1 MEQKARRGY
10 HILWTILPYMGLI
23 VWGVLCI
30 TNNLWY
36 DEAYTAALI
45 SHPLGELVGIT
56 SQDVHAPFYYILL
69 KGFYTLC
76 GGGTHYWSLKL
87 FSLLWMFAYLLL
99 GKYGVKRLYDEQT
112 SVYFMLF
119 SILMPSM
126 CVQAGN
132 ARMYAMGLFFF
143 TAAALLACGILR
155 RSSTVKWI
163 LFCLCSIGSVYSHT
177 FSMLETFLLYLI
189 LLGALLYRKKYTLLK
204 WYLGSGLAVAACYMS
219 WLLVVYRQ
227 MQSRIAAAGANE
239 QLFVPDMYTLMDYC
253 KEWFS
258 AMDTPIMSVIY
269 LGIALTLFLG
279 YYAVDR
285 MRSSKCYTCGRLD
298 FPFCPAH
305 GIRLCDMCRTEIG
318 KSWRASVYVPGW
330 GLGILGLT
338 ALTGGLLSYY
348 VTPCFLGRYIFPGF
362 GALALLYAVGMGQIS
377 SRRIRAAVLLVFLF
391 CFVSQYRSEL
401 KLEYDKGLQEYE
413 AFYESNVGPEDVI
426 MATDIHPLL
435 LSVYHPD
442 RQYMGYGY
450 LPPFSPF
457 QNTTVFTQWEQL
469 QDVTGDIWLYGFAD
483 RDMPGFEPYYSLEQ
497 AFQFHYMYYD
507 FVIYRLA
514 PME

>member
-1 MEQKARRGY
+1 MKQKICAVY
-10 HILWTILPYMGLI
+10 HILWVALPYMGLI
-23 VWGVLCI
+23 VWGALCI

-143 TAAALLACGILR
+143 TATALLACGILR
-155 RSSTVKWI
+155 QSSTVKWI

-177 FSMLETFLLYLI
+177 FSMLETFILYLI

-239 QLFVPDMYTLMDYC
+239 QLFVPDLYTLMDYC

-279 YYAVDR
+279 YYAVDW
-285 MRSSKCYTCGRLD
+285 MRSSKC
-298 FPFCPAH
+298 
-305 GIRLCDMCRTEIG
+305 
-318 KSWRASVYVPGW
+318 YVPGW

-377 SRRIRAAVLLVFLF
+377 SRRVRAAVLLAFLF
-391 CFVSQYRSEL
+391 CFVSQYWSEL

-413 AFYESNVGPEDVI
+413 AFYESNVGADDMI

-497 AFQFHYMYYD
+497 AFQFHYMYYE

>member
-10 HILWTILPYMGLI
+10 HILWIVLPYMGLI
-23 VWGVLCI
+23 VWGALCI

-45 SHPLGELVGIT
+45 SHPLGELVRIT

-126 CVQAGN
+126 CIQAGN

-163 LFCLCSIGSVYSHT
+163 LFCLCSIGSVYSHI
-177 FSMLETFLLYLI
+177 FSMLETFILYLI

-269 LGIALTLFLG
+269 LGMALTLFLG
-279 YYAVDR
+279 YYAVDS
-285 MRSSKCYTCGRLD
+285 MRSSKNY
-298 FPFCPAH
+298 
-305 GIRLCDMCRTEIG
+305 I
-318 KSWRASVYVPGW
+318 PGW
-330 GLGILGLT
+330 GMGILGLT

-348 VTPCFLGRYIFPGF
+348 VTPCFLGRYIFAGF
-362 GALALLYAVGMGQIS
+362 GALALLYAVGMRQIS
-377 SRRIRAAVLLVFLF
+377 SLRIRAVVLLVFLF
-391 CFVSQYRSEL
+391 CFASQYRSEL
-401 KLEYDKGLQEYE
+401 ELEYDKGLQEYE
-413 AFYESNVGPEDVI
+413 TFYENNVEEEDLL

-435 LSVYHPD
+435 LSVYHPE
-442 RQYMGYGY
+442 RQYMAYGY

-457 QNTTVFTQWEQL
+457 PNTAVFTQWEQL
-469 QDVTGDIWLYGFAD
+469 EGVTGNIWLIGFAD
-483 RDMPGFEPYYSLEQ
+483 RDMPGFSPYYSLEQ
-497 AFQFHYMYYD
+497 TFSFHYMYYD

-514 PME
+514 PVE

>member
-1 MEQKARRGY
+1 MDRKARVY
-10 HILWTILPYMGLI
+10 HILWLSLPYVGLA
-23 VWGVLCI
+23 VWGALCI
-30 TNNLWY
+30 TDNLWY

-45 SHPLGELVGIT
+45 SHPLKELVEIT

-69 KGFYTLC
+69 KGFYALC

-99 GKYGVKRLYDEQT
+99 GKYGVKKLYDEET

-119 SILMPSM
+119 SILMPSL

-143 TAAALLACGILR
+143 TAVGLLACGILR
-155 RSSTVKWI
+155 QSSPVKWI

-177 FSMLETFLLYLI
+177 FSMIETFILYLI
-189 LLGALLYRKKYTLLK
+189 LLGALLHRKKYALLK
-204 WYLGSGLAVAACYMS
+204 WYLGSGLAVAACYMA

-269 LGIALTLFLG
+269 LGMALTLFLG
-279 YYAVDR
+279 YYAVDS
-285 MRSSKCYTCGRLD
+285 MRSGKCY
-298 FPFCPAH
+298 
-305 GIRLCDMCRTEIG
+305 I
-318 KSWRASVYVPGW
+318 PGW
-330 GLGILGLT
+330 GMGILGLT

-362 GALALLYAVGMGQIS
+362 GALALLYAVGMKRIS
-377 SRRIRAAVLLVFLF
+377 SLRIRAAVLLVFLY
-391 CFVSQYRSEL
+391 CFALQYRAEL

-413 AFYESNVGPEDVI
+413 AFYESNIGEEDLL

-435 LSVYHPD
+435 LSVYHPEK
-442 RQYMGYGY
+442 QYMGYGY

-469 QDVTGDIWLYGFAD
+469 ESVMGNIWLIGFAD
-483 RDMPGFEPYYSLEQ
+483 RDMPGFSPYYGLEQ

>member
-10 HILWTILPYMGLI
+10 HILWIILPYMGLI
-23 VWGVLCI
+23 MWGALCI
-30 TNNLWY
+30 TDNLWY

-45 SHPLGELVGIT
+45 SHPLGELVRIT

-143 TAAALLACGILR
+143 TATALLACGILR
-155 RSSTVKWI
+155 QSSTIKWI
-163 LFCLCSIGSVYSHT
+163 LFCLCSTGSVYSHT

-239 QLFVPDMYTLMDYC
+239 QLFVPDLYTLMDYC

-285 MRSSKCYTCGRLD
+285 MRSSKC
-298 FPFCPAH
+298 
-305 GIRLCDMCRTEIG
+305 
-318 KSWRASVYVPGW
+318 YVPGW

-377 SRRIRAAVLLVFLF
+377 SRRVRAAVLLVFLF

-413 AFYESNVGPEDVI
+413 AFYENNVEEEDLL
-426 MATDIHPLL
+426 MTTDIHPLL
-435 LSVYHPD
+435 LSVHHPE
-442 RQYMGYGY
+442 RQYMAYGY

-457 QNTTVFTQWEQL
+457 QNTAVFTQWEQL
-469 QDVTGDIWLYGFAD
+469 EGVTGDIWLIGFAD
-483 RDMPGFEPYYSLEQ
+483 RDMPGFSPYYSLEQ
-497 AFQFHYMYYD
+497 TFSFHYMYYD

-514 PME
+514 PVE